1 MSLEQ
6 LREQEDQAH
15 ICCKAGSIG
24 LYLFRR
30 KGSNVISAL
39 EHFCMGRFVKYLM

>member
-15 ICCKAGSIG
+15 ICCNAGSIG
-24 LYLFRR
+24 LYPFQRE
-30 KGSNVISAL
+30 GSNVISVL
-39 EHFCMGRFVKYLM
+39 EHL